1 MRKQRELN
9 AYLPGPNRESGQ
21 MEKSAI
27 RMKQVNMEI
36 RKHVLKQ
43 CIIILFSSSLA
54 ACAGPSKPVELA
66 ADVGESR
73 GRDCISQSSIRDYQV
88 LDDSNLI
95 VTAAVKRKY
104 HVILSRRAFGLQ
116 STWKIGFRSPT
127 GMICPN
133 SGELVLDDGMG
144 VDRIHVRSVR
154 KVTPDE
160 LDELLIRFGK
170 KEPEF
175 EQAPVTEDV
184 DGAEVVELD

>member
-1 MRKQRELN
+1 
-9 AYLPGPNRESGQ
+9 
-21 MEKSAI
+21 MEKTPF

-36 RKHVLKQ
+36 QKHMLKQ
-43 CIIILFSSSLA
+43 CFIVLFSSGIV
-54 ACAGPSKPVELA
+54 ACAGPGEPVELA
-66 ADVGESR
+66 ADGGESR

-133 SGELVLDDGMG
+133 SGELVLDDGMAL
-144 VDRIHVRSVR
+144 DRIQVRSVR
-154 KVTPDE
+154 KVTLDE

-175 EQAPVTEDV
+175 EQAPAAEDV
-184 DGAEVVELD
+184 SGAEVVELD